1 MVFIIRG
8 LRTHHGRG
16 VGDRLPSGVPPPGG
30 GGGGTV
36 PVMLRVHFGV
46 QSLLGDQYCGA
57 RSLHESRSLNPSL
70 KTFDGWLAEN
80 VDRIPEG

>member
-1 MVFIIRG
+1 MG
-8 LRTHHGRG
+8 EGSGTDCQ
-16 VGDRLPSGVPPPGG
+16 VGCHPR
-30 GGGGTV
+30 GGGTV